1 MASSARVAESLP
13 TTLPDDFG
21 EWDDSNQPARPAEA
35 APAQPAPEP
44 RPAAEPRPLPQARA
58 GSLRNLRAMPAQQV
72 YSSER
77 AFLDQL
83 ISMRPEAD
91 PPARVPVQ
99 ASNAAGAIYEVV
111 PPRPQASHPR
121 NNVAPSTPAPRKA
134 PSLQAK
140 ATLREAIR
148 PQKPEFSAPQT
159 KVAAPAAGGLA
170 PRTKVIVALSAGAA
184 SVILLLLFLGFALGR
199 GSRSTS
205 GARPAPQ
212 SFPMPAPIATPSSS
226 VDTAKPSPAAPLNA
240 DPAPPA
246 SGADSAQAPSAEDPA
261 PPQVQSQM
269 MNDQL
274 HAPAQITTQMKSK
287 AMQDAPPAAFDTAG
301 LGGSPVGNVLGEPAA
316 PRVQAAPPR
325 VVNVSAGVAVGLL
338 IKSTP
343 PVYPQIAKAARVAGT
358 VVLAASISK
367 TGAIENLRVVSGQPM
382 LRQSALDAVRT
393 WRYKPYKVNNQP
405 AEIETTINVV
415 FSLQG

>member
-1 MASSARVAESLP
+1 
-13 TTLPDDFG
+13 
-21 EWDDSNQPARPAEA
+21 
-35 APAQPAPEP
+35 
-44 RPAAEPRPLPQARA
+44 
-58 GSLRNLRAMPAQQV
+58 
-72 YSSER
+72 
-77 AFLDQL
+77 
-83 ISMRPEAD
+83 
-91 PPARVPVQ
+91 
-99 ASNAAGAIYEVV
+99 
-111 PPRPQASHPR
+111 
-121 NNVAPSTPAPRKA
+121 
-134 PSLQAK
+134 
-140 ATLREAIR
+140 
-148 PQKPEFSAPQT
+148 
-159 KVAAPAAGGLA
+159 
-170 PRTKVIVALSAGAA
+170 
-184 SVILLLLFLGFALGR
+184 
-199 GSRSTS
+199 
-205 GARPAPQ
+205 
-212 SFPMPAPIATPSSS
+212 
-226 VDTAKPSPAAPLNA
+226 
-240 DPAPPA
+240 
-246 SGADSAQAPSAEDPA
+246 
-261 PPQVQSQM
+261 M

-287 AMQDAPPAAFDTAG
+287 ATQDAPPAAFDTAG
-301 LGGSPVGNVLGEPAA
+301 LGGSPVGNVLGEAAA